1 MLDAQYTILIITII
15 NQDDSHQ
22 QLMPV
27 YLKSFSIYCS
37 LKSEVISDRMSAFFY
52 ILIKKG
58 KQNLSHFHMQVS
70 IKCLSVFLCFSCIKE
85 PAKGCEQSAFTQAH
99 WHMGVSRTCIKFMVN
114 YRHVFLGMFNRRLGT
129 YYQRRNLTIP
139 GIDFAWS
146 YFAVYFHTL
155 GWSVLVCFS
164 LHITTIQD

>member
-1 MLDAQYTILIITII
+1 MLDTQYTILIITII

-99 WHMGVSRTCIKFMVN
+99 
-114 YRHVFLGMFNRRLGT
+114 
-129 YYQRRNLTIP
+129 
-139 GIDFAWS
+139 
-146 YFAVYFHTL
+146 
-155 GWSVLVCFS
+155 
-164 LHITTIQD
+164 